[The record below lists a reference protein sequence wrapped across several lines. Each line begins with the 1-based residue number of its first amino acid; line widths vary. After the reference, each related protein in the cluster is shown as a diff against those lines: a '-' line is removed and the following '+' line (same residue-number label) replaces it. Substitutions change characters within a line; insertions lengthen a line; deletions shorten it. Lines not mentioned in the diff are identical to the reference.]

1 MKTARMILDRDFRIG
16 QVDKRLFGS
25 FLEHLGRAIYTGIY
39 EPGHPMA
46 DEEGFRKDVL
56 ALVKELNVPVVR
68 WPGGNFVSGYNWED
82 GIGPV
87 EKRPKKL
94 DMAWF
99 STESNAVGVH
109 EFCSWAK
116 KAGSSVM
123 MAINLGTRGV
133 DEARNLVEYCNHPSG
148 SYWSDLRVQNGAKD
162 PLNVKLWCLGNE
174 MDGPWQIGH
183 KTAVEY
189 ARVAHE
195 AGKVM
200 KWIDPSI
207 ELVASGSSNLY
218 MPSFGSWEQTVL
230 EEAYDTVDYMSLH
243 QYYGN
248 AEGDTASFLA
258 RSVEMDA
265 FIDGV
270 VSICDAV
277 RAKLHSKKRI
287 HLSFDEWNVWF
298 HSNGRDQDY
307 YDSRVWKQA
316 PPLLEDTYT
325 FEDALLVGSMLITL
339 LKHADRVKIACMAQ
353 LVNVIAP
360 IMTAPGGGAWRQ
372 TIYYPFLHA
381 SRFGRG
387 TVLRPV
393 LDAPQM
399 QTKALGAV
407 PNVDAV
413 AVEAEDGSL
422 TIFAVNKDLENDVL
436 IQADLRAFPEL
447 KLRSHIQLHADDV
460 KACNTLEAPDCV
472 VPRNGEG
479 GTIENGRLE
488 LRLQSLSWNV
498 IRLG

>member
-56 ALVKELNVPVVR
+56 ALVRELNVPVVR

-287 HLSFDEWNVWF
+287 HLSFDEWNVWY
-298 HSNGRDQDY
+298 HSKKADAEMAPWQ
-307 YDSRVWKQA
+307 VA
-316 PPLLEDTYT
+316 PPKNL
-325 FEDALLVGSMLITL
+325 
-339 LKHADRVKIACMAQ
+339 RV
-353 LVNVIAP
+353 
-360 IMTAPGGGAWRQ
+360 T
-372 TIYYPFLHA
+372 
-381 SRFGRG
+381 
-387 TVLRPV
+387 
-393 LDAPQM
+393 
-399 QTKALGAV
+399 
-407 PNVDAV
+407 
-413 AVEAEDGSL
+413 
-422 TIFAVNKDLENDVL
+422 
-436 IQADLRAFPEL
+436 
-447 KLRSHIQLHADDV
+447 
-460 KACNTLEAPDCV
+460 
-472 VPRNGEG
+472 
-479 GTIENGRLE
+479 
-488 LRLQSLSWNV
+488 
-498 IRLG
+498 